1 MSDYWRVAR
10 NEARATSNDLVDST
24 VVKDLAYILRLSF
37 LIQVR
42 AKVVFLDHVYID
54 MFRKLRC
61 GSVMGLMSSYI
72 CGVTL
77 VEVLRFIDGLI
88 KDQSLRDP
96 IDHGVDFL

>member
-1 MSDYWRVAR
+1 M
-10 NEARATSNDLVDST
+10 DST

-42 AKVVFLDHVYID
+42 AEVVFLDHVHID
-54 MFRKLRC
+54 MFRKSRC

-72 CGVTL
+72 CSVTL
-77 VEVLRFIDGLI
+77 VEVLRFIDGLT
-88 KDQSLRDP
+88 KDQSLCGP